1 MRFAVENAQLLLL
14 LFSFTEVGGGGALPL
29 LVQLLLQLLR
39 LLLLLQLVRSTTQNV
54 HMSPHAVYVGTPN
67 PSQTLPGPG
76 ILYLRL

>member
-54 HMSPHAVYVGTPN
+54 FLQLKYNV
-67 PSQTLPGPG
+67 
-76 ILYLRL
+76 LRSRERSAYEC